1 VIVMQLVVFAL
12 GSEEY
17 ALPIHQVQ
25 EIIRHREP
33 RRVSSAHSIRGVIN
47 LRGRIVPVCDLAVQF
62 GVTAAVA
69 PEEAKIV
76 IIDAEG
82 VGAGLMVD
90 GVNEVMSVEESQ
102 IEPAVAAEDNVFS
115 GIAKVDD
122 RLVILIDPVGLVR
135 ELGITRLEA
144 TAA

>member
-1 VIVMQLVVFAL
+1 MQLVVFAL

-33 RRVSSAHSIRGVIN
+33 RRVSNGNSVRGVIN
-47 LRGRIVPVCDLAVQF
+47 LRGRIVPVCDLALQF

-69 PEEAKIV
+69 PQDAKIV
-76 IIDAEG
+76 IIDADG

-90 GVNEVMSVEESQ
+90 GVNEVMTVEESQ
-102 IEPAVAAEDNVFS
+102 IESAVTEGNVFP

-122 RLVILIDPVGLVR
+122 RLVILIDPVGLVAD
-135 ELGITRLEA
+135 LGISRL
-144 TAA
+144 AAAAA

>member
-1 VIVMQLVVFAL
+1 MQLVVFAL

-47 LRGRIVPVCDLAVQF
+47 LRGRIVPVCDLALQF

-102 IEPAVAAEDNVFS
+102 IEPAVTSEDNVFS

-135 ELGITRLEA
+135 DLGITRLEA
-144 TAA
+144 AAA